1 MAETLDKLGAAVE
14 EEGVED
20 VVVDVLEAGEEVAAE
35 GTATAEI
42 LEEMTGMI
50 AEEEV
55 EDILTD
61 MIAVEEAEEIV
72 DHIRVE
78 AEEEILIAGRS
89 KGIMSGNVMN

>member
-1 MAETLDKLGAAVE
+1 MAETLDRLGAAVE

-20 VVVDVLEAGEEVAAE
+20 VVVGVLEAGEEVVAE
-35 GTATAEI
+35 DTATVEI
-42 LEEMTGMI
+42 LGEMTGMI

-78 AEEEILIAGRS
+78 AEEEILIAGRN
-89 KGIMSGNVMN
+89 KEIMSGNVMN